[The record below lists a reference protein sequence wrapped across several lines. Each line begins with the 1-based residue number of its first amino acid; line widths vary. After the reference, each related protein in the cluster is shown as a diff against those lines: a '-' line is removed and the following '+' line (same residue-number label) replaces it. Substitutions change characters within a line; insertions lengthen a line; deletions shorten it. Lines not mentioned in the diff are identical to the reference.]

1 MALKLAFDALLKKI
15 ETYSPNV
22 NKALLKKAYHFTD
35 EAHCDQKRKEGT
47 PYISHPLAVAEIL
60 ADMHLD
66 EKAIIAGLLHDT
78 IEDTETTADD
88 IRAIF
93 GEDVAFLVTA
103 LTKLSRMELKSFQDA
118 QAENFRKM
126 FLAMSEDV
134 RVIMIK
140 FADRLH
146 NMKTLQFMAVHKQKK
161 IAGETLDIYAPLA
174 NRLGIGWLKSEFED
188 LGFRYKYAEKYKE
201 IEQKVSEKREDKER
215 YILKIAQMVESRL
228 KEQSISGV
236 VNGRVKTYY
245 GIYQK
250 MQKQKITFDE
260 VNDILGLRVITD
272 TKSHCYSIMG
282 LIHSLWIPVP
292 GRFKDYIAMPKSNMY
307 QSLHTTVHGPEGVRV
322 EFQIRT
328 DEMHLIS
335 ENGIAAHWAYKE
347 KSQRL
352 EDKDATCINWL
363 RNLIHSDN
371 EMKDAREFLEVFKG
385 SVFPDVVFVFTPM
398 GEIMELPH
406 GATPVDFA
414 YEIHTEVGN
423 RCVGAK
429 VNGRIV
435 PLKYELENGDAVE
448 IITSQNHA
456 PSRDWL
462 TFVVTHKARNRIRH
476 WIKSEQRKQGIELG
490 TSMIEE
496 EFRRQGIK
504 LSKMKHGQM
513 EELAKQYSYKTFEDL
528 LMAIGYGRHSAKQ
541 VVRKLKDEEKP
552 DEEPLQESFVKPSK
566 TAKASVII
574 TGIDN
579 LLYNTAKCCYPVSGD
594 NIIGFITRG
603 KGVTIHRADCK
614 NIQHNTVDESRIVE
628 VSWNAKKD
636 TTSTARL
643 YVETVD
649 KPGILAN
656 LSSLISSLDINL
668 SHLEARS
675 DSNRHAHFTFTLD
688 VKDKEQLISLSH
700 KLLSSDGVISVNR

>member
-1 MALKLAFDALLKKI
+1 MAYDIALNVLVGKVLLYSHDANIPLLR
-15 ETYSPNV
+15 
-22 NKALLKKAYHFTD
+22 KAYHFTD

-47 PYISHPLAVAEIL
+47 PYISHPLAVASIL

-78 IEDTETTADD
+78 VEDTETTIED
-88 IRAIF
+88 IKSIF
-93 GEDVAFLVTA
+93 GEDVAFMVSA
-103 LTKLSRMELKSFQDA
+103 LTKLSRMELKASADA

-126 FLAMSEDV
+126 FLAMAEDV

-146 NMKTLQFMAVHKQKK
+146 NMKTLQYMPEHKQKK
-161 IAGETLDIYAPLA
+161 IATETLDIYAPLA

-188 LGFRYKYAEKYKE
+188 LGFKYKYSEKYKE
-201 IEQKVSEKREDKER
+201 IEQKVAEKREDKEK
-215 YILKIAQMVESRL
+215 YIREIARIVDSRL
-228 KEQSISGV
+228 KEQGIAGR

-272 TKSHCYSIMG
+272 TKSHCYSVMG

-307 QSLHTTVHGPEGVRV
+307 QSLHTTVHGPDGFRV

-328 DEMHLIS
+328 EEMHLIS

-347 KSQRL
+347 RCSRVEQR
-352 EDKDATCINWL
+352 DTQCISWL
-363 RNLIHSDN
+363 RELIHSNGDF
-371 EMKDAREFLEVFKG
+371 KDAREFLEVFKG
-385 SVFPDVVFVFTPM
+385 SVFPDVVFVFTPK
-398 GEIMELPH
+398 GEIMELPQ
-406 GATPVDFA
+406 GATPIDFA
-414 YEIHTEVGN
+414 YAIHSEVGN
-423 RCVGAK
+423 KCVGAR
-429 VNGRIV
+429 VNRRIV
-435 PLKYELENGDAVE
+435 PLRYQLENGDAVE

-462 TFVVTHKARNRIRH
+462 NFVVTHKARNRIRH

-490 TSMIEE
+490 TNMLEE
-496 EFRRQGIK
+496 ECRRQGIK
-504 LSKMKHGQM
+504 FSKLKSKEMIDI
-513 EELAKQYSYKTFEDL
+513 AKDFNYKTFEDL
-528 LMAIGYGRHSAKQ
+528 LMAIGYGKHSAKQ
-541 VVRKLKDEEKP
+541 VARKLKVEQNAGENVQ
-552 DEEPLQESFVKPSK
+552 QETIVRPAK
-566 TAKASVII
+566 TAKAGISI

-579 LLYNTAKCCYPVSGD
+579 LLYTTARCCYPVPGD
-594 NIIGFITRG
+594 EIIGFITRG
-603 KGVTIHRADCK
+603 KGVTIHRTNCK
-614 NIQHNTVDESRIVE
+614 NVQQSTLDELRMIE
-628 VSWNAKKD
+628 VSWNAKNGA
-636 TTSTARL
+636 TSQARL

-649 KPGILAN
+649 RPGVLAN
-656 LSSLISSLDINL
+656 LSSLISSLEINL

-675 DSNRHAHFTFTLD
+675 DNNNHAHFTFTLD
-688 VKDKEQLISLSH
+688 VKDKEQLSTLSN
-700 KLLSSDGVISVNR
+700 KLLSAEGVLSVGR